1 MIKRV
6 TLCSIA
12 FILTYCIIY
21 AVSYNGKREEIEQ
34 KINGLFA
41 ANAHSFADSIL
52 VREGI
57 PIKEYHDSER
67 FKEVHDY
74 ILEDEKGVITI
85 PHAYIKVYDFAE
97 FRNREEQTFMLHL
110 GQFDLNIAD
119 SVWNNILKAAGF
131 DVESAL
137 FLSTRDLRD
146 MFPEGGEI
154 NLDIKAPIVSAKHM
168 NGRDCFV
175 TDSIG
180 LGIQNQAY
188 LFSEV
193 HIPALQVMKSAKWWG
208 LKRWVAICTS
218 ITVWLF
224 TSKGNKEEKNAI
236 EEIESNEST
245 TATTIDI
252 PLTTIEDITYNYNEK
267 SVTNTRTG
275 EQVKLP
281 GTQATTFEMLINAD
295 DYIATKKEICQ
306 RLWTIN
312 EKDVNNR
319 YNALAWRLRESLA
332 QINGI
337 ELLTI
342 KDTALQLVFTKKKGK
357 E

>member
-52 VREGI
+52 VREGMYFF
-57 PIKEYHDSER
+57 KKSDSER
-67 FKEVHDY
+67 FKEVHD
-74 ILEDEKGVITI
+74 LKFEDENGLIVV
-85 PHAYIKVYDFAE
+85 PHKFIRDYDFTE
-97 FRNREEQTFMLHL
+97 FHRRGTETLLLHTNSFNL
-110 GQFDLNIAD
+110 FIAD

-137 FLSTRDLRD
+137 FLSTRELRD
-146 MFPEGGEI
+146 MFPEGIEI

-175 TDSIG
+175 TDSVG

-208 LKRWVAICTS
+208 LELWVAICTA
-218 ITVWLF
+218 IIVWLF
-224 TSKGNKEEKNAI
+224 TSKGNKEEKNAV

-245 TATTIDI
+245 TATTVDI

-267 SVTNTRTG
+267 SITNTRTG

-319 YNALAWRLRESLA
+319 YNALTWRLRESLA

>member
-1 MIKRV
+1 
-6 TLCSIA
+6 
-12 FILTYCIIY
+12 
-21 AVSYNGKREEIEQ
+21 
-34 KINGLFA
+34 
-41 ANAHSFADSIL
+41 
-52 VREGI
+52 
-57 PIKEYHDSER
+57 
-67 FKEVHDY
+67 
-74 ILEDEKGVITI
+74 
-85 PHAYIKVYDFAE
+85 
-97 FRNREEQTFMLHL
+97 
-110 GQFDLNIAD
+110 
-119 SVWNNILKAAGF
+119 
-131 DVESAL
+131 
-137 FLSTRDLRD
+137 
-146 MFPEGGEI
+146 MFSEGGEI

-168 NGRDCFV
+168 NGRDSFV

-208 LKRWVAICTS
+208 LELWVAICTA
-218 ITVWLF
+218 IIVWLL
-224 TSKGNKEEKNAI
+224 TSKGNKAI
-236 EEIESNEST
+236 EENVANENT
-245 TATTIDI
+245 TATTVDI

-267 SVTNTRTG
+267 SVTNTSTG

-319 YNALAWRLRESLA
+319 YNALTWRLRESLA

-342 KDTALQLVFTKKKGK
+342 KNTPLQLVFTKKKGK